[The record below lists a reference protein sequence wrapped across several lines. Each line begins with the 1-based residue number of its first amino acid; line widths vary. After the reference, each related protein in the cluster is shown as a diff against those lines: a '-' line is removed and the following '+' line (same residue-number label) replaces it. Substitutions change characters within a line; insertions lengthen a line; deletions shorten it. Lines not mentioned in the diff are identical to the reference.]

1 MIRRLFMK
9 KESFLIVAWVCILSL
24 IPFVSIFSDEQR
36 FYDGSNVQITDK
48 EFGKPESVRSKDR
61 HAGWRLGDFVVS
73 DYSDWVTDK
82 TGEDVFL
89 KKRGDKITVSF
100 KLQQD
105 IKKLNGNQNFQIVDI
120 KKGDMTEPVINGGV
134 NGLGTLFVEKE
145 DYNGKKLPVKKYAD
159 YLKAVSL
166 NANTKVLTLE
176 EGNYHFV
183 LVYAIDD
190 TSLFGDFLNRH
201 QYYRID
207 YRFKVRNGNAMA
219 FIKDAETGEELKH
232 DSTTKGFVV
241 DTAQSHYLNIQIS
254 KRDKNGDVRK
264 NVPYKNGEIISEE
277 GDYTISI
284 STDYSNEPTQK
295 QIHVSGSSQN
305 SIDKG
310 EIISSTKIS
319 EDSGSKKEVKQRE
332 NKSSIVSSLLILGIC
347 SAGFIVLKVISKK
360 RENK

>member
-1 MIRRLFMK
+1 MK

-24 IPFVSIFSDEQR
+24 IPFVSVFSDEQR
-36 FYDGSNVQITDK
+36 FYDGSNVQKTDK
-48 EFGKPESVRSKDR
+48 EFGTPVPVRAKDR
-61 HAGWRLGDFVVS
+61 HAGWKLGDFVVS

-105 IKKLNGNQNFQIVDI
+105 ITKLKGNDNFQIVDI
-120 KKGDMTEPVINGGV
+120 KKGDMTDPAINDGV
-134 NGLGTLFVEKE
+134 NGLGTLFVEQE
-145 DYNGKKLPVKKYAD
+145 DYTGKKSSQKKYAD

-232 DSTTKGFVV
+232 ESTTKGFVV
-241 DTAQSHYLNIQIS
+241 DTAQSHYLNIQVS
-254 KRDKNGDVRK
+254 KRDKNGDIRK
-264 NVPYKNGEIISEE
+264 NVPYKNGEVISEE
-277 GDYTISI
+277 GDYIISI
-284 STDYSNEPTQK
+284 MTDYSHESTQK
-295 QIHVSGSSQN
+295 QIHVVGSSQN
-305 SIDKG
+305 RTNKDKTN
-310 EIISSTKIS
+310 SSTKTFENII
-319 EDSGSKKEVKQRE
+319 DKKEVKE
-332 NKSSIVSSLLILGIC
+332 HKNKNSMIWILLLLGII
-347 SAGFIVLKVISKK
+347 SIGFVILKIKNKK
-360 RENK
+360 RENKRYEN

>member
-1 MIRRLFMK
+1 MK
-9 KESFLIVAWVCILSL
+9 KERFIVVAWLCMLCL
-24 IPFVSIFSDEQR
+24 IAFQTVFSDEQR

-61 HAGWRLGDFVVS
+61 HAGWKLGDFVVS

-89 KKRGDKITVSF
+89 KKSGDKITVSF

-105 IKKLNGNQNFQIVDI
+105 ITKLNGNDNFQIVDI
-120 KKGDMTEPVINGGV
+120 KKGDMTEPAINDGV

-145 DYNGKKLPVKKYAD
+145 DYNGKKSSEKKYAD

-166 NANTKVLTLE
+166 DANTKVLTLE

-190 TSLFGDFLNRH
+190 TSLFGDFFNHH

-219 FIKDAETGEELKH
+219 FIKDAETGKELKH
-232 DSTTKGFVV
+232 ESTTKGFVI
-241 DTAQSHYLNIQIS
+241 DTAQSHYLNIQVS
-254 KRDKNGDVRK
+254 KRDKNGDIRK
-264 NVPYKNGEIISEE
+264 NVPYKNGEVISEE
-277 GDYTISI
+277 GDYIISI
-284 STDYSNEPTQK
+284 MTDYSHESTQK
-295 QIHVSGSSQN
+295 QIHVVGSSQN
-305 SIDKG
+305 STNKDKTNPYTKTSENIID
-310 EIISSTKIS
+310 
-319 EDSGSKKEVKQRE
+319 KKEVKE
-332 NKSSIVSSLLILGIC
+332 HKNKNSMIWILLLLGII
-347 SAGFIVLKVISKK
+347 SVGFVVLKIKNKK
-360 RENK
+360 RENKRYEN